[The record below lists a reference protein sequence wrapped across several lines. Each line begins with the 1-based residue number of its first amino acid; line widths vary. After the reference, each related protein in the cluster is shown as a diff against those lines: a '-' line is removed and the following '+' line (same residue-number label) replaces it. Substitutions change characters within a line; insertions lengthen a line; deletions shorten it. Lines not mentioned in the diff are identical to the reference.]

1 MHRAPTDLLWRV
13 VRTAGELALTLG
25 VVVLLFV
32 AYEVWGTDLVAAQAQ
47 GQLGDELH
55 GSWDGGG
62 SAGATLP
69 ELTTAPAVGAPFAFL
84 HVPRLATDWS
94 RAVVEGTAQEQ
105 LAQGPGHYRGT
116 ALPGQP
122 GNFAVAGHR
131 VGRGSPFLDADTLR
145 PGDPLVV
152 ETAGWWYVYRVLG
165 PDDPSG
171 IPGTEVVAPTDVS
184 VIGPLPDSAAGTPAD
199 GAYLTLTTCNPK
211 FSARQ
216 RLVVHARLD
225 GAPVSRRDA
234 PNGPAALREGIHTV
248 R

>member
-13 VRTAGELALTLG
+13 VRTLGELALTLG

-55 GSWDGGG
+55 AQWGSGTG
-62 SAGATLP
+62 STGAGPVGTALP

-84 HVPRLATDWS
+84 HVPRLGADWS

-105 LAQGPGHYRGT
+105 LAQGPGHYAGT
-116 ALPGQP
+116 ALPGEP

-131 VGRGSPFLDADTLR
+131 VGRGSPFLDVGH
-145 PGDPLVV
+145 PP
-152 ETAGWWYVYRVLG
+152 
-165 PDDPSG
+165 
-171 IPGTEVVAPTDVS
+171 
-184 VIGPLPDSAAGTPAD
+184 TPA
-199 GAYLTLTTCNPK
+199 TRW
-211 FSARQ
+211 S
-216 RLVVHARLD
+216 
-225 GAPVSRRDA
+225 SRRPAGGTSTGCSGPTTRRASPA
-234 PNGPAALREGIHTV
+234 PRSSPRPTC